1 MLELV
6 GLAYMYIYVCVCVYI
21 HIYIYIYIM
30 VEKENTTYSLMFD
43 QDALVV
49 SKINENKQLCSTL

>member
-6 GLAYMYIYVCVCVYI
+6 GLAYMYIYVCACVYI
-21 HIYIYIYIM
+21 HIYIYIM

>member
-6 GLAYMYIYVCVCVYI
+6 GLAYMYIYMCVCVYT
-21 HIYIYIYIM
+21 YIYIM
-30 VEKENTTYSLMFD
+30 LEKENTTYSLMFD
-43 QDALVV
+43 PDALVV